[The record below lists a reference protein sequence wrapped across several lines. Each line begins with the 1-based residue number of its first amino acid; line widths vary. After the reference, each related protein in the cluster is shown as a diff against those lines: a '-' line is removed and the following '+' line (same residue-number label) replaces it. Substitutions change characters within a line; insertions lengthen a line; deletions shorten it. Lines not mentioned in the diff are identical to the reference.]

1 MNKNRHEYK
10 VNHIVTMLLVI
21 NLLLM
26 ISIIGLYINVNKLQQ
41 QIQNIFK
48 PIVSDE
54 KPDGLEIGTVAPIF
68 SLKSTKG
75 QIISNQDYFGKN
87 LLIIFYSPKC
97 PQCTKML
104 PIIKEFSKSQRNTQI
119 LMISNGDNDANF
131 ELAETEGLIFPI
143 LSWDD
148 SIASQYKVPGTPFFY
163 ILDLDGKVT
172 AFGFINS
179 LEELITLS
187 QSEK

>member
-1 MNKNRHEYK
+1 
-10 VNHIVTMLLVI
+10 
-21 NLLLM
+21 
-26 ISIIGLYINVNKLQQ
+26 
-41 QIQNIFK
+41 
-48 PIVSDE
+48 
-54 KPDGLEIGTVAPIF
+54 
-68 SLKSTKG
+68 
-75 QIISNQDYFGKN
+75 
-87 LLIIFYSPKC
+87 
-97 PQCTKML
+97 
-104 PIIKEFSKSQRNTQI
+104 
-119 LMISNGDNDANF
+119 MISNGDNDANF

-148 SIASQYKVPGTPFFY
+148 SVASQYKVPGTPFFY